1 MEQLLDVTPQ
11 ITIPIWLK
19 VVCKLLSFCAR
30 KAVIKSESDGVEC

>member
-19 VVCKLLSFCAR
+19 VVLSFCAR